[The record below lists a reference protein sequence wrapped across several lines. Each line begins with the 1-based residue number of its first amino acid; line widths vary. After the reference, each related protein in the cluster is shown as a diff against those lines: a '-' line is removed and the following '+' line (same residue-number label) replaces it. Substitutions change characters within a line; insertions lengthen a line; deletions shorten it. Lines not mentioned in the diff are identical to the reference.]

1 MIEEKE
7 KKTEQE
13 HQAKLAEMRSQFVDL
28 KKSFDNRC
36 QEFKK

>member
-13 HQAKLAEMRSQFVDL
+13 HQAKLGEMRSQFVDL